1 MSMVAKQKRILF
13 IDGNFSDFNA
23 DTPKTKPVG
32 GIESVTIHLSAYLAA
47 KGCDVTVW
55 NGTHKSQKIRGVSW
69 VNSLE
74 AESTPFTHII
84 SNNDPTCFMRV
95 PKALLT
101 EQTQTFLWLH
111 NPISFAKVIKKRRLW
126 AFLKFRPHGVFV
138 SHQQKSVTS
147 KYLPFSGTS
156 VVPHGLDPVFMT
168 LPEKRDIPSAKKVVF
183 FSQPYRHLKELIS
196 CWIEHVHPNCPQA
209 ALEIL
214 AKRDA
219 PALADFSNATL
230 DQNNIF
236 ILPKKTRRGV
246 IDLLSEARALFYF
259 GHKDETFCLVAAES
273 LATGTPVVTKGIG
286 ALQDRVTH
294 NETGFIEKD
303 EGKLAEQLV
312 ALLHD
317 DDLWGRLSAN
327 AIQTRKDYA
336 WDKIADIWFNQVL
349 IDAKT

>member
-1 MSMVAKQKRILF
+1 MVAKQKRILF
-13 IDGNFSDFNA
+13 IDGNFSDFDA
-23 DTPKTKPVG
+23 DTPKTKPIG
-32 GIESVTIHLSAYLAA
+32 GIESVTIHLSTHLANKA
-47 KGCDVTVW
+47 CDVTVW
-55 NGTHKSQKIRGVSW
+55 NGTHKPSKIRGVNW

-74 AESTPFTHII
+74 GESAPFTHII

-95 PKALLT
+95 PKMLLT
-101 EQTQTFLWLH
+101 KNTQTYLWLH

-156 VVPHGLDPVFMT
+156 VVPHGLDPVFMS
-168 LPEKRDIPSAKKVVF
+168 LPEKRNVPGAKKAVF
-183 FSQPYRHLKELIS
+183 FSQPYRHLKELIT
-196 CWIEHVHPNCPQA
+196 CWIKYVHPKCPQA

-214 AKRDA
+214 AKRDD
-219 PALADFSNATL
+219 PALSDFSNATL

-259 GHKDETFCLVAAES
+259 GHKDETFCLVAAE
-273 LATGTPVVTKGIG
+273 AQAAGTPVVTQGIG
-286 ALQDRVTH
+286 ALQDRVIH

-303 EGKLAEQLV
+303 EEKLANYLIT
-312 ALLHD
+312 LMHD
-317 DDLWGRLSAN
+317 DALWACFSAN

-336 WDKIADIWFNQVL
+336 WDKIADIWLNQVL